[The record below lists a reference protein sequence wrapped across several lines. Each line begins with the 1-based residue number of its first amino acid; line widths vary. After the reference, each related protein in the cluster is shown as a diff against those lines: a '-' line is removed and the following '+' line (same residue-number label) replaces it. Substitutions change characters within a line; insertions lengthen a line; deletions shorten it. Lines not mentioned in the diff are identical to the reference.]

1 MCSMRA
7 SDPDVGRLLLDRGLI
22 TPAEYEAA
30 VGEHRRSGRPVE
42 QILVEESIVS
52 RGQIEDAIESSVRR
66 GIFCVHCDTTVYVRR
81 SDDRCPE
88 CEQALSRA
96 EGGDDDLAALLDE
109 DLPPDVRAA
118 RQMVSRG
125 FGKYVLLQEL
135 GRGGTGVVHKAWDT
149 MLGDYVALKFL
160 REPTDPSVSE
170 RRRERL
176 DLVRELLQEAR
187 ALRMRHDHILPILD
201 VGRVGR
207 QVYLTMEY
215 IEGGT
220 LAQAIAES
228 RKRGRASPLYE
239 DPLFWLKVV
248 RDVCSGVHYAHTF
261 RRPLVH
267 CDLKPGNVLVSKGGT
282 AYVMDFGLA
291 RALDLP
297 PDSEFVIRGTP
308 AYMAP
313 EQLTGRSR
321 DIGVWTDVYGLGG
334 ILYEL
339 LTGKAVFTGDTSKV
353 LQRTT
358 TDLPR
363 RPEEVLRESE
373 ERRRHPPEFFN
384 TSVSKLESI
393 CMRCLALNVDERYP
407 TAGAVGD
414 QIDIVIAG
422 LRTGGGASR
431 ESLLPKEVREERVR
445 AETRRRAR
453 GESVPV
459 PAPPDEEKTKQ
470 TTRVDA
476 GGTVEMP
483 ERFRRRL
490 AERLCERRPALE
502 ELQLVGDRL
511 LGVEVVKATAARICV
526 FAGGDVR
533 SFEWSRLRPAQVVAL
548 AELMGLAEPED
559 CLALGIYCYHTG
571 QPDASRRYL
580 ATLAGT
586 PLERT
591 ASQILKWL
599 GPQGSR

>member
-1 MCSMRA
+1 MSSMP
-7 SDPDVGRLLLDRGLI
+7 SGDPDIGRLLLDRGLI
-22 TPAEYEAA
+22 TPSEYEAVVA
-30 VGEHRRSGRPVE
+30 EHRASGRPVDE
-42 QILVEESIVS
+42 ILVEHSIVS
-52 RGQIEDAIESSVRR
+52 RGQIEDAIESAVRR
-66 GIFCVHCDTTVYVRR
+66 GIFCAHCETTVYVRR
-81 SDDRCPE
+81 SEERCPE
-88 CEQALSRA
+88 CEEVLPRG
-96 EGGDDDLAALLDE
+96 EGEDDDLSALLDE
-109 DLPPDVRAA
+109 DVPPDVRTA
-118 RQMVSRG
+118 RQIVSRT

-160 REPTDPSVSE
+160 REPTDPSVAE

-187 ALRMRHDHILPILD
+187 AMRMRHDHILPILD

-207 QVYLTMEY
+207 QVYLTMEF
-215 IEGGT
+215 IEGRT
-220 LAQAIAES
+220 LAASIAES

-239 DPLFWLKVV
+239 DPPFWLRVV

-373 ERRRHPPEFFN
+373 ERRRHPPEFFS
-384 TSVSKLESI
+384 TSVSKLERI
-393 CMRCLALNVDERYP
+393 CMRCLSLAVSDRYP
-407 TAGAVGD
+407 TAAAVAD
-414 QIDIVIAG
+414 EIDVVLAS
-422 LRTGGGASR
+422 LKTGV
-431 ESLLPKEVREERVR
+431 ESSQLLPPEIRVERER
-445 AETRRRAR
+445 AATRRRAR
-453 GESVPV
+453 GESLPV
-459 PAPPDEEKTKQ
+459 PAPADDEKVKQ
-470 TTRVDA
+470 TTRLES
-476 GGTVEMP
+476 GGVVEMP

-490 AERLCERRPALE
+490 AERLSAERPSLE
-502 ELQLVGDRL
+502 SLLLADDRL
-511 LGVEVVKATAARICV
+511 AAVEVVKATAEKIFV

-533 SFEWSRLRPAQVVAL
+533 GYEWSRLIPAQVVAL
-548 AELMGLAEPED
+548 AERMELSEPED

-571 QPDASRRYL
+571 QPDAARRYL

-599 GPQGSR
+599 GPGGHR